1 MAKKKTVE
9 KALNID
15 SILFNCRDYL
25 RAARNSGSFFEKRDM
40 MLTLVFLEKLVE
52 IEHPNAKD
60 MHRYISDNSQKFKL
74 EFIKAYNGK
83 CAYCGASIDLIKKN
97 EFEIDHFLYE
107 KAPIFATKKDAG
119 YMGNLILSCH
129 DCNHNKNSFWI
140 EKEEMDT
147 LNPDGEKIKN
157 VFIRDDKYYIRIND
171 EFKENTTIEGFYN
184 KLCLGSELHRLDYLI
199 MNIIGLQRY
208 CEDNSDLYV
217 GLGKILDIIRE
228 KRNIM

>member
-1 MAKKKTVE
+1 MDYRRTKYCPELIDVSQKKKEV
-9 KALNID
+9 
-15 SILFNCRDYL
+15 
-25 RAARNSGSFFEKRDM
+25 
-40 MLTLVFLEKLVE
+40 EKLVE

-83 CAYCGASIDLIKKN
+83 CAYCGASIDLIKKT

-107 KAPIFATKKDAG
+107 KAPIFATKKNAG

-157 VFIRDDKYYIRIND
+157 VFI
-171 EFKENTTIEGFYN
+171 
-184 KLCLGSELHRLDYLI
+184 
-199 MNIIGLQRY
+199 
-208 CEDNSDLYV
+208 
-217 GLGKILDIIRE
+217 
-228 KRNIM
+228 